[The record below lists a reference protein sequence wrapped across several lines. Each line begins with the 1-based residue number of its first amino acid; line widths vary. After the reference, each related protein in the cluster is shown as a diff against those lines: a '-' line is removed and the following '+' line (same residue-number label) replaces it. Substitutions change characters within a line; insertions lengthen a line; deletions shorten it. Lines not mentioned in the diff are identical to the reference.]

1 MRLALSLG
9 LLIAVGCGRK
19 PQPILTPEA
28 AIAKGTAFLWSRQ
41 GPDGGWHS
49 EAYGLLKSGQS
60 LTPFI
65 LTLLLRQP
73 SDPKAVDRAREFIRR
88 HTNLEGGL
96 GKSDPEMDDYP
107 TYATALAVP
116 AGSES
121 GRSFLRKQQFTEEN
135 GWKREDAP
143 YGGWGFGEARR
154 PPEPGHLDL
163 SMTRYAL
170 QALGPGDPAC
180 AKAEVFL
187 RKCQNKDGGFLFSP
201 VVVDANKAGRDRSY
215 GTATA
220 DGILALLAIGAKP
233 DDPRIQAALRW
244 LVEHHRVDRVPG
256 FPDDDRAWS
265 QGMLYYYLAASA
277 EVFARLGG
285 RDWRKEMSDALV
297 TSQRP
302 DGSWRNESFLMK
314 EDDPLIATRFAVAAL
329 LSATT
334 SPP

>member
-1 MRLALSLG
+1 MRIAFVG
-9 LLIAVGCGRK
+9 LLLLLGCGRK
-19 PQPILTPEA
+19 PQPAPSPEA
-28 AIAKGTAFLWSRQ
+28 AIAGGTAFLWSRQ
-41 GPDGGWHS
+41 GSDGGWHS
-49 EAYGLLKSGQS
+49 ETYGLLKSGQS

-65 LTLLLRQP
+65 LTLLLRRP
-73 SDPKAVDRAREFIRR
+73 SDAMGVDRAREFLRR
-88 HTNLEGGL
+88 HTNSDGSL
-96 GKSDPEMDDYP
+96 GTSDPSMDDYP
-107 TYATALAVP
+107 TYATALAVL
-116 AGSES
+116 AGAEC
-121 GRSFLRKQQFTEEN
+121 GRPFLRKQQFTEAT
-135 GWKREDAP
+135 GWKPEDAP
-143 YGGWGFGEARR
+143 YGGWGFGTARR

-163 SMTRYAL
+163 STTRFAL

-180 AKAEVFL
+180 VKAEVFL

-201 VVVDANKAGRDRSY
+201 VVVDANKAGHDRSY

-233 DDPRIQAALRW
+233 DDSRVRSALQW
-244 LVEHHRVDRVPG
+244 LIDHHRVDRVPG

-297 TSQRP
+297 KSQRA

-314 EDDPLIATRFAVAAL
+314 EDDPLIATRLAVTAL
-329 LSATT
+329 ESAIR
-334 SPP
+334 